1 MFIYAGIG
9 SRKTP
14 PIALQ
19 QMKTIGRELAAT
31 WHLRSGYA
39 DGADQ
44 AFFFGAME
52 GKGTATNFIPW
63 EGFNGAP
70 GNDERFVVG
79 YSPEAMNI
87 AKQFHPNWDACSS
100 AVKLLHMRNVFQIAG
115 LDLNT
120 PVDMVVC
127 WTKDGKRGGGT
138 GQALRIAEYLKIPIF
153 DIAVPIDQHR
163 LINFVAEAE
172 DNAKPNIM
180 VVNRHHPNAPK
191 GEYIGRGSPLG
202 NPYSHLAGT
211 SAAFQVDTRDEAIS
225 LYRDWLQGQI
235 SIKNPEIVGELDR
248 LATIAMQR
256 PLVLE
261 CYCKPAACHG
271 DVIADVLTKAIMQH
285 RKP

>member
-9 SRKTP
+9 SRKTS

-79 YSPEAMNI
+79 YPPEAMNI

-100 AVKLLHMRNVFQIAG
+100 AAKLLHMRNVFQIAG

-127 WTKDGKRGGGT
+127 WTPNGKRGGGT
-138 GQALRIAEYLKIPIF
+138 GQALRIAEYLNIPIF
-153 DIAVPIDQHR
+153 DIALTVDQHR
-163 LINFVAEAE
+163 LCEFVE
-172 DNAKPNIM
+172 NK
-180 VVNRHHPNAPK
+180 
-191 GEYIGRGSPLG
+191 
-202 NPYSHLAGT
+202 T
-211 SAAFQVDTRDEAIS
+211 
-225 LYRDWLQGQI
+225 
-235 SIKNPEIVGELDR
+235 
-248 LATIAMQR
+248 
-256 PLVLE
+256 
-261 CYCKPAACHG
+261 
-271 DVIADVLTKAIMQH
+271 
-285 RKP
+285 

>member
-14 PIALQ
+14 AIALQ
-19 QMKTIGRELAAT
+19 QMKTIGRELAAQ

-39 DGADQ
+39 AGADQ
-44 AFFFGAME
+44 AFFLGAME

-79 YSPEAMNI
+79 YTPEAMEI

-100 AVKLLHMRNVFQIAG
+100 AAKLLHMRNVFQIAG

-127 WTKDGKRGGGT
+127 WTPNGKRGGGT

-153 DIAVPIDQHR
+153 DIALTVDQHR
-163 LINFVAEAE
+163 LCEFVE
-172 DNAKPNIM
+172 NK
-180 VVNRHHPNAPK
+180 
-191 GEYIGRGSPLG
+191 
-202 NPYSHLAGT
+202 T
-211 SAAFQVDTRDEAIS
+211 
-225 LYRDWLQGQI
+225 
-235 SIKNPEIVGELDR
+235 
-248 LATIAMQR
+248 
-256 PLVLE
+256 
-261 CYCKPAACHG
+261 
-271 DVIADVLTKAIMQH
+271 
-285 RKP
+285 